1 MIPEIVCR
9 EENGQYIFDC
19 ERCGKTH
26 YHGAMEGHR
35 VSHCDD
41 RDSYPNGYILKKE
54 ADGY

>member
-26 YHGAMEGHR
+26 YHGSGEGHR

-41 RDSYPNGYILKKE
+41 LDSYPNGYILKKE